1 MSMFQKRHYV
11 ALARFFG
18 QSEQDNLQIDN
29 LCILLKHDNANFN
42 EKVFR
47 EAINDNKPK

>member
-1 MSMFQKRHYV
+1 MSMFQKRHYIT
-11 ALARFFG
+11 LARFMGITEQRKSNIDALCAMFT
-18 QSEQDNLQIDN
+18 QDNV
-29 LCILLKHDNANFN
+29 NFN

>member
-11 ALARFFG
+11 AMAQVIG
-18 QSEQDNLQIDN
+18 QTEQIESDIDYLCEVLKQDNP
-29 LCILLKHDNANFN
+29 NFN

-47 EAINDNKPK
+47 EAINDNKSK

>member
-11 ALARFFG
+11 ALARFMG
-18 QSEQDNLQIDN
+18 RTEQSESQIN
-29 LCILLKHDNANFN
+29 NFCIVLKHDNANFN